1 MKKLLALISALILIS
16 TISFAQTGDY
26 KKGEVFLGY
35 SNGQVDTGLD
45 SEELNG
51 IFRDNVFD
59 NFNGFNVS
67 GVYNLNRYFGVKAD
81 VSGTYNK
88 TEFRQSFNAGGGST
102 VSLGVDAKT
111 SLYNFLGGVQVKD
124 NSNSGRFKP
133 FAHALVGAG
142 HFRARVSNFTC
153 TPAAF
158 CPPVDIPDETVSE
171 TGLAGAFGG
180 GIDIRLTN
188 RVQIRAIQID
198 YNPIRADGATS
209 HNLRFGF
216 GIVF

>member
-1 MKKLLALISALILIS
+1 MKRIFAFISIAALSSAAA
-16 TISFAQTGDY
+16 FAQTGDY
-26 KKGEVFLGY
+26 KKGEVFIGY

-45 SEELNG
+45 ADELNG
-51 IFRDNVFD
+51 IFRENVFD

-67 GVYNLNRYFGVKAD
+67 GVYNVNRYLGFKAD
-81 VSGTYNK
+81 ISGTYNR
-88 TEFRQSFNAGGGST
+88 TNFRQSFDAGGGNT
-102 VSLGVDAKT
+102 ITLGLDART
-111 SLYNFLGGVQVKD
+111 SLYNFLGGLQVKD
-124 NSNSGRFKP
+124 NSRSGRLKP
-133 FAHALVGAG
+133 FAHALAGAG
-142 HFRARVSNFTC
+142 HIRAKLDNFTC
-153 TPAAF
+153 TPSSL
-158 CPPVDIPDETVSE
+158 CPMPAEFPDASE

-180 GIDIRLTN
+180 GLDIRLSD